1 MRRIAAV
8 LISGIL
14 LAIWPAVAPAQATVS
29 SGVTITSTVNLN
41 TDPATGTW
49 TATGAV
55 NDAGT
60 LVEPRLK
67 IVGNGE
73 LQITRVNSGSEGTF
87 SLRILSKVTGVEPN
101 GDVDFTGRWVVI
113 SGTGQYATLHGQGTR
128 TAVFHADTG
137 TVTET
142 LTGQVHFD

>member
-1 MRRIAAV
+1 MRRIATV

-49 TATGAV
+49 TATGAID
-55 NDAGT
+55 DAGT
-60 LVEPRLK
+60 LVEPRLNL
-67 IVGNGE
+67 GGDGT
-73 LQITRVNSGSEGTF
+73 LQITRVNSGSNGTF
-87 SLRILSKVTGVEPN
+87 TLRILSKVSGVEPS
-101 GDVDFTGRWVVI
+101 GDVDFTGSWVVI
-113 SGTGQYATLHGQGTR
+113 SGTGQYATMHGHGDR
-128 TAVFHADTG
+128 TAVYHPDTN

>member
-8 LISGIL
+8 LVSGL
-14 LAIWPAVAPAQATVS
+14 VSAVWLVVGPAQATIS
-29 SGVTITSTVNLN
+29 TDVTITSTVNLN

-49 TATGAV
+49 TATGDV
-55 NDAGT
+55 NDSGT
-60 LVEPRLK
+60 LVEPRLHL
-67 IVGNGE
+67 GGDGT

-87 SLRILSKVTGVEPN
+87 TLRILSKVSGVEAN

-113 SGTGQYATLHGQGTR
+113 SGTGQYATLHGHGDR
-128 TAVFHADTG
+128 TAVYHPDTN

>member
-8 LISGIL
+8 LVSGIV
-14 LAIWPAVAPAQATVS
+14 LAIWLAVAPAQATVS
-29 SGVTITSTVNLN
+29 TGVTITSTVDLN

-49 TATGAV
+49 SATGGV

-60 LVEPRLK
+60 LVEPRLNF
-67 IVGNGE
+67 VGNGE

-87 SLRILSKVTGVEPN
+87 TLRILSKVTSVEPN

-128 TAVFHADTG
+128 TAVFHADTR

-142 LTGQVHFD
+142 LTGTVHFD

>member
-1 MRRIAAV
+1 MRRVAV
-8 LISGIL
+8 LAIGGIL
-14 LAIWPAVAPAQATVS
+14 LAICSAVAPAQATVS
-29 SGVTITSTVNLN
+29 TAVTITSTVNLN

-49 TATGAV
+49 SATGDI

-60 LVEPRLK
+60 LVEPRLN

-87 SLRILSKVTGVEPN
+87 TLRILSKATGVEPN
-101 GDVDFTGRWVVI
+101 GDVDFTGQWVVI

-128 TAVFHADTG
+128 TAVFHADSG

-142 LTGQVHFD
+142 LVGQVHFD

>member
-8 LISGIL
+8 LVSGL
-14 LAIWPAVAPAQATVS
+14 VLAVWLVVRPAQATVS
-29 SGVTITSTVNLN
+29 TGVTITSTINLN

-49 TATGAV
+49 TATGDI

-60 LVEPRLK
+60 LVEPRLNL
-67 IVGNGE
+67 VGNGE

-87 SLRILSKVTGVEPN
+87 TLRILSKVTGVEPN

-128 TAVFHADTG
+128 TAVFRADTG

-142 LTGQVHFD
+142 LTGIVHFD

>member
-8 LISGIL
+8 LVSGIV
-14 LAIWPAVAPAQATVS
+14 LAIWLAVAPAQATVS
-29 SGVTITSTVNLN
+29 TGVTITSTVDLN

-49 TATGAV
+49 SATGGV

-60 LVEPRLK
+60 LVEPRLNF
-67 IVGNGE
+67 VGNGE

-87 SLRILSKVTGVEPN
+87 TLRILSKVSGVEPS
-101 GDVDFTGRWVVI
+101 GDVDFTGSWVVI
-113 SGTGQYATLHGQGTR
+113 SGTGQYATMHGHGDR
-128 TAVFHADTG
+128 TAVYHPDTN

>member
-1 MRRIAAV
+1 MRRIAV
-8 LISGIL
+8 VVVSGIL
-14 LAIWPAVAPAQATVS
+14 LAIWSAVVPAQATVS
-29 SGVTITSTVNLN
+29 TEVTITSTVNLN

-49 TATGAV
+49 SATGDV
-55 NDAGT
+55 NDSGT

-67 IVGNGE
+67 FVGNGE

-87 SLRILSKVTGVEPN
+87 TLRILSKVTGEEPN
-101 GDVDFTGRWVVI
+101 GDADFTGRWVVI

-142 LTGQVHFD
+142 LTGEVHFD